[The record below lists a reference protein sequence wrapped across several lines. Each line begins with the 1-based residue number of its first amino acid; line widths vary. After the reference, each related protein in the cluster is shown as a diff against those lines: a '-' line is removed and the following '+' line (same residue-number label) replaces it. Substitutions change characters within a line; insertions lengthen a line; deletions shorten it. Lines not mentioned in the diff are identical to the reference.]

1 MSQTFKVHA
10 VDDDPLILDVIRAIL
25 EPEYR
30 FTAFENAEACCATLE
45 TDKPDLFFLDVSLP
59 GMNGFDLCRKIKED
73 VKKPILDAGLAY
85 KAKNRAFEEAEMA
98 KGGNVHQLI
107 LALVNGR

>member
-1 MSQTFKVHA
+1 MSQTFKVYA
-10 VDDDPLILDVIRAIL
+10 VDDDPLVLDVIGAIL

-73 VKKPILDAGLAY
+73 PVFGKY
-85 KAKNRAFEEAEMA
+85 
-98 KGGNVHQLI
+98 
-107 LALVNGR
+107 